1 MKQATYTPVHRDI
14 MLEAERLITHRKVE
28 MAKLQRIQDQ
38 ARRYNA
44 SSKIGERLFVGIL
57 LTIIVLGSIM
67 LGMLIPELQAALE
80 ATR

>member
-38 ARRYNA
+38 ARKYNA
-44 SSKIGERLFVGIL
+44 TSKIWDRLFVGIA

-67 LGMLIPELQAALE
+67 LGMLVPEIQAALE
-80 ATR
+80 VTQ

>member
-1 MKQATYTPVHRDI
+1 MKQATYTPVHTDI

-28 MAKLQRIQDQ
+28 MMKLQRIQDQ
-38 ARRYNA
+38 ARKYNA
-44 SSKIGERLFVGIL
+44 ASKVWDRLFVGIL

-67 LGMLIPELQAALE
+67 LGMLVPELQAALE

>member
-1 MKQATYTPVHRDI
+1 MKQSTYTPVHRDI
-14 MLEAERLITHRKVE
+14 MVEAQRLITHRQIE

-44 SSKIGERLFVGIL
+44 ASKVWDRLFIGVA

-67 LGMLIPELQAALE
+67 LGMLLPELQAALS
-80 ATR
+80 AR

>member
-1 MKQATYTPVHRDI
+1 MV
-14 MLEAERLITHRKVE
+14 EAQRLITHRQIE

-44 SSKIGERLFVGIL
+44 TSKIWDRLFVGIL

-67 LGMLIPELQAALE
+67 LGMLLPELQAALS
-80 ATR
+80 AR

>member
-14 MLEAERLITHRKVE
+14 MVEAQRLITHRQIE

-44 SSKIGERLFVGIL
+44 TSKIWDRLFVGIL

>member
-1 MKQATYTPVHRDI
+1 

-44 SSKIGERLFVGIL
+44 TSKIWDRLFVGIL

-67 LGMLIPELQAALE
+67 LGMLVPELQAALE